1 MSQISFPE
9 TAESDLLE
17 LEHIPDASIQNP
29 HYQEYLKL
37 SQKEWTFA
45 DLLSM
50 NREKTILTNSEQK
63 IKVLNLLYH
72 CYESGSKAL
81 KAFYVQRDLELFDA
95 HVGESAC
102 QIRATK
108 LAVMLQD
115 ISEKDTHEA
124 CLQVQR
130 YETMARQIAGIIQQ
144 YQASLMGMDGG
155 LLVCDFLKKY
165 NVDCDLKPDHL
176 FLLLSFI
183 LSAFKKRMAIDMQ
196 TIDLYLL
203 SNLWS
208 ISRNSSE
215 IFINHIQKIGSLLSV
230 DYVLR
235 QSASEPLDTKL
246 LLYQLQKDHI
256 GRWILPCLETIGL
269 MLGLMRARQISA
281 LVQVFIE
288 RRDGFKLTYQYLCKN
303 NFFLSIKTA

>member
-1 MSQISFPE
+1 MSQLSFPE
-9 TAESDLLE
+9 TAEQTHLSQ
-17 LEHIPDASIQNP
+17 IPEEGIQNP

-37 SQKEWTFA
+37 SQKEWMFA

-50 NREKTILTNSEQK
+50 NRDKTILTNSEHK

-72 CYESGSKAL
+72 CYQSGSKAL
-81 KAFYVQRDLELFDA
+81 KAFYVERNLELFDA

-108 LAVMLQD
+108 LAVMLQN
-115 ISEKDTHEA
+115 ISEKDTQEA
-124 CLQVQR
+124 CLQIQR
-130 YETMARQIAGIIQQ
+130 YETMARHIAGIIQQ
-144 YQASLMGMDGG
+144 YQASLMGMDGS

-165 NVDCDLKPDHL
+165 NLDCSIKRDHL
-176 FLLLSFI
+176 FLVVSFI

-203 SNLWS
+203 SNFWS

-230 DYVLR
+230 DYVLS
-235 QSASEPLDTKL
+235 QITSERLDTKL

-256 GRWILPCLETIGL
+256 GRWILPCLETIRF
-269 MLGLMRARQISA
+269 MLGLMRTNQISA

-288 RRDGFKLTYQYLCKN
+288 RRDGFKLTYQYLCRN

>member
-9 TAESDLLE
+9 TAEQTQLSQ
-17 LEHIPDASIQNP
+17 IPEEGIQNP

-45 DLLSM
+45 DLLAM

-72 CYESGSKAL
+72 CYQSGSKAL
-81 KAFYVQRDLELFDA
+81 QAFYVQRDLELFDA

-115 ISEKDTHEA
+115 ISEKDTQEA
-124 CLQVQR
+124 YLQAKR
-130 YETMARQIAGIIQQ
+130 YETMAIQIAGIIQQ
-144 YQASLMGMDGG
+144 YQASPMGMDGG
-155 LLVCDFLKKY
+155 LLVCDFLKK
-165 NVDCDLKPDHL
+165 NDVDCDIKRHHL
-176 FLLLSFI
+176 FLLVSFI

-203 SNLWS
+203 SSVWS

-230 DYVLR
+230 DYVLS
-235 QSASEPLDTKL
+235 QSTSEHLDTKL

-269 MLGLMRARQISA
+269 MLGLMRAHQISA